1 MLDRLRL
8 LLLLDNVEH
17 LLPGAA
23 SVIGALL
30 GAVPGITVLVT
41 IRESLRLWWEHV
53 RRVGP
58 LPVPSADGAGS

>member
-1 MLDRLRL
+1 MLDGHRL
-8 LLLLDNVEH
+8 LPLIGNVQH

-23 SVIGALL
+23 SVIGELL

-41 IRESLRLWWEHV
+41 IRESLRLRWQHV

-58 LPVPSADGAGS
+58 LAVPSAGGAGF